1 MSNGISLAISFVV
14 VIAIAILIGKRFRL
28 SSRYERKDKLLTPWN
43 SLDQGIDPT
52 ENDASK

>member
-52 ENDASK
+52 ENESNK

>member
-14 VIAIAILIGKRFRL
+14 VIAVAILIGKRFRL
-28 SSRYERKDKLLTPWN
+28 SSRYERKEKVLTPWN

>member
-28 SSRYERKDKLLTPWN
+28 SSRYERKEKVLTPWN

-52 ENDASK
+52 ENDGDK

>member
-14 VIAIAILIGKRFRL
+14 VIAIALLIGKRFRL
-28 SSRYERKDKLLTPWN
+28 SSRYERKDKILTPWN

>member
-14 VIAIAILIGKRFRL
+14 VIAIVLLIGKRFRI
-28 SSRYERKDKLLTPWN
+28 SARYERKEKVLTPWN

>member
-14 VIAIAILIGKRFRL
+14 VIAIVLLIGKRFRI
-28 SSRYERKDKLLTPWN
+28 SARYERKEKVLTPWN

-52 ENDASK
+52 ENDGDK

>member
-14 VIAIAILIGKRFRL
+14 VIVIAILIGKRFRI
-28 SSRYERKDKLLTPWN
+28 SSRYERKEKVLTPWN

-52 ENDASK
+52 ENDAIK

>member
-14 VIAIAILIGKRFRL
+14 VIAIVLLIGKRFRI
-28 SSRYERKDKLLTPWN
+28 SARYERKEKVLTPWN

-52 ENDASK
+52 ENEGDK

>member
-28 SSRYERKDKLLTPWN
+28 SSRYERKEKVLNPWN

>member
-14 VIAIAILIGKRFRL
+14 VIAIALLIGKRFRL
-28 SSRYERKDKLLTPWN
+28 SSRYERKDKILTPWN

-52 ENDASK
+52 ENDENK

>member
-14 VIAIAILIGKRFRL
+14 VIVIVILIGKRFRL
-28 SSRYERKDKLLTPWN
+28 SSRYERKVKILTPWN

-52 ENDASK
+52 ENDENK

>member
-14 VIAIAILIGKRFRL
+14 VIPIAILIGKRFRL
-28 SSRYERKDKLLTPWN
+28 SSRYERKEKVLNPWN

>member
-28 SSRYERKDKLLTPWN
+28 SSRYERKEKVLTPWN

-52 ENDASK
+52 ENDADK

>member
-14 VIAIAILIGKRFRL
+14 VIAIAILIGKRLRL
-28 SSRYERKDKLLTPWN
+28 SSRYERKEKVLTPWN

>member
-1 MSNGISLAISFVV
+1 MSNGISLAISFIV

-28 SSRYERKDKLLTPWN
+28 SSRYERKDKVLTPWN

>member
-1 MSNGISLAISFVV
+1 MSNGISLAKSFVV

-28 SSRYERKDKLLTPWN
+28 SSRYERKEKVLTPWN